1 MYSGLDLKIGGEGLA
16 QMYDKVFS
24 KSLKKIGNKFNTNV
38 ETKQIFDSGKELQ
51 NDIQLAKENDID
63 NFEDWANEKGIS
75 TDDLNSIEG
84 SEDEIK
90 LWLEYLNL
98 EDQAIKNYYYMEL
111 SPSLKDK
118 AIESGFPIA
127 KLKQPQSPLLV

>member
-1 MYSGLDLKIGGEGLA
+1 
-16 QMYDKVFS
+16 MYDKVFS

-51 NDIQLAKENDID
+51 NDIQLAKENDIE
-63 NFEDWANEKGIS
+63 NFENWANEKGIS

-98 EDQAIKNYYYMEL
+98 EDQAIKNFYYMEL
-111 SPSLKDK
+111 SPSLKQK

>member
-1 MYSGLDLKIGGEGLA
+1 MDLA
-16 QMYDKVFS
+16 R
-24 KSLKKIGNKFNTNV
+24 
-38 ETKQIFDSGKELQ
+38 
-51 NDIQLAKENDID
+51 ENDID
-63 NFEDWANEKGIS
+63 GYEKWANEQGIS
-75 TDDLNSIEG
+75 TDDLNSIAG

-98 EDQAIKNYYYMEL
+98 EDQEAIKNYYYMEL

-127 KLKQPQSPLLV
+127 KLNVPQSPLLV